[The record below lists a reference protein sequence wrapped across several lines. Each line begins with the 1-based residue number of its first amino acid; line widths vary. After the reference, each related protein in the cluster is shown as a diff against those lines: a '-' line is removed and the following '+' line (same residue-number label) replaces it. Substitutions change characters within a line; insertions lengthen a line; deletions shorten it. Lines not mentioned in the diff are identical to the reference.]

1 MIRKLSLVV
10 ALAVLFSFVGLTA
23 FAEAEGPES
32 QEQVEIILWGIDPML
47 GWLRQP
53 GDARFDIGS
62 IAAYK
67 G

>member
-32 QEQVEIILWGIDPML
+32 QEQVEIILWV
-47 GWLRQP
+47 
-53 GDARFDIGS
+53 
-62 IAAYK
+62 
-67 G
+67 